1 MNSSNN
7 LHKFAVTA
15 LLTATALIV
24 CSNGV
29 FAAETMI
36 YGRVSTSLRVTKAD
50 GEPTKVDMN
59 NEGSRWGLRT
69 EEHINPDLSAKI
81 WLESGFNS
89 DDGGL
94 SGTGGGNLD
103 KMIFDRHAVLSLA
116 SKKMG

>member
-7 LHKFAVTA
+7 LHKFAVIA

-50 GEPTKVDMN
+50 GEPTKVDMSMK
-59 NEGSRWGLRT
+59 GHAGGYALRST
-69 EEHINPDLSAKI
+69 STRISLPR
-81 WLESGFNS
+81 F
-89 DDGGL
+89 GL
-94 SGTGGGNLD
+94 S
-103 KMIFDRHAVLSLA
+103 RVLIQTMEGCQEPVAAILTR
-116 SKKMG
+116 